1 MFRIVITVASETL
14 NKLPQVARATKLGRF
29 QKRSQD
35 MWYLY
40 GLTVLAGLANAIQP
54 GQNATL
60 SKSLSMPITA
70 ALIILFVST
79 GTMLMGGLA
88 IGKLE
93 IPSGQQLAQVPWWGW
108 LGGCL
113 SVVLILA
120 QLYASPAIGAASFL
134 GIIVT
139 VGVLG
144 SLVLDNYG
152 WIGFDVHPAS
162 LWRILGA
169 VLMVIGVGVVAM
181 F

>member
-1 MFRIVITVASETL
+1 MPF
-14 NKLPQVARATKLGRF
+14 
-29 QKRSQD
+29 
-35 MWYLY
+35 LY
-40 GLTVLAGLANAIQP
+40 GLTILAGVANAIQP

-60 SKSLSMPITA
+60 SKSLGLPVTAGLIT
-70 ALIILFVST
+70 LLVST
-79 GTMLMGGLA
+79 VALLLGGLA

-93 IPSGQQLAQVPWWGW
+93 VPTGQQLTQVPWWAW
-108 LGGCL
+108 LGGL
-113 SVVLILA
+113 FSVLLILA

-139 VGVLG
+139 VGVAA

-152 WIGFDVHPAS
+152 WVGFPVHPAS

-169 VLMVIGVGVVAM
+169 VLMVAGVALVAL